1 MVLERVLV
9 MKIEKKKV
17 SRDSKWS
24 SATKAGLAALMG
36 MAAIAF
42 SACDGQTAS
51 GGSIEGLEDPE
62 SSNSENN
69 LSSSQA
75 KKEDLKTSDF
85 KDNEQQNVSEDSS
98 SVEGSK
104 PVEENKSTEE
114 NSSSSSKITPPS
126 FSSSDFYAPLAG
138 VIAPETSSSM
148 ESQAPLSSNQ
158 MIVDIPKS
166 SSSFSEEVL
175 SSIAEAVQ
183 SSSSEQD
190 SSAVPESSS
199 SEPASSSSDIQ
210 FLQPET
216 STSPWQQDTN
226 SYIHMCP
233 DGTGNCMGFSMV
245 TTFERT
251 DVDV

>member
-1 MVLERVLV
+1 
-9 MKIEKKKV
+9 MKIEKKKISSD
-17 SRDSKWS
+17 SRWS
-24 SATKAGLAALMG
+24 SATKTGLAALMG

-51 GGSIEGLEDPE
+51 GGSVEGPEDPE
-62 SSNSENN
+62 SSNSVNN

-75 KKEDLKTSDF
+75 KKDDLKTSDF
-85 KDNEQQNVSEDSS
+85 NDNDQEDVSVKSS
-98 SVEGSK
+98 SL
-104 PVEENKSTEE
+104 EE
-114 NSSSSSKITPPS
+114 NSSSSSKITPPAL
-126 FSSSDFYAPLAG
+126 SSSDFYPPLAG

-166 SSSFSEEVL
+166 SSSFSEDVL
-175 SSIAEAVQ
+175 SSIAEATQ
-183 SSSSEQD
+183 SSALNPTSSAFEPSSSS
-190 SSAVPESSS
+190 VIPESSS

-233 DGTGNCMGFSMV
+233 DGTGNCMVFSMV

>member
-1 MVLERVLV
+1 
-9 MKIEKKKV
+9 MKIEKKKISSD
-17 SRDSKWS
+17 SRWNA
-24 SATKAGLAALMG
+24 ATKTGLAALMG
-36 MAAIAF
+36 MTAIAF

-98 SVEGSK
+98 SVEESK

-114 NSSSSSKITPPS
+114 NSSSSSKITPPAL
-126 FSSSDFYAPLAG
+126 SSSDFYPPLAG

-148 ESQAPLSSNQ
+148 ESQAPASSNQ
-158 MIVDIPKS
+158 VIVDIPKS
-166 SSSFSEEVL
+166 SSSISEEVL
-175 SSIAEAVQ
+175 SSIAEAIQ

-190 SSAVPESSS
+190 TTIVPESSSANPESSS
-199 SEPASSSSDIQ
+199 SEPTSSSSDIQ
-210 FLQPET
+210 ILQPNT
-216 STSPWQQDTN
+216 STSTWQPDTN
-226 SYIHMCP
+226 SYIRLCP

>member
-1 MVLERVLV
+1 
-9 MKIEKKKV
+9 MKIEKKKISSD
-17 SRDSKWS
+17 SRWNA
-24 SATKAGLAALMG
+24 ATKAGLAALMG
-36 MAAIAF
+36 MTAIAF

-75 KKEDLKTSDF
+75 KKDDLKTSDF
-85 KDNEQQNVSEDSS
+85 NDNEQQNVSEDSS
-98 SVEGSK
+98 SVEESK

-114 NSSSSSKITPPS
+114 NSSSSSKITPPAL
-126 FSSSDFYAPLAG
+126 SSSDFYPPLAG

-148 ESQAPLSSNQ
+148 ESPTPLSSNQ
-158 MIVDIPKS
+158 VIVDIPKS
-166 SSSFSEEVL
+166 SSSISEEVL
-175 SSIAEAVQ
+175 SSIAEATQ
-183 SSSSEQD
+183 SSSSEAAS
-190 SSAVPESSS
+190 SSAIPASSS

-210 FLQPET
+210 ILQPN
-216 STSPWQQDTN
+216 TSPSTWQPDTN

-233 DGTGNCMGFSMV
+233 DGTGNCMVFSMV

-251 DVDV
+251 DIDV